1 MGHLS
6 SHADAPA
13 CELKYPFAH
22 ASQASKPLAAVK
34 RPGLHFAQP
43 LCEVTPVALLK
54 VPTAHVPLHIDAL
67 VRVPDS
73 CRPAAQG
80 SHCERPVPLTPR
92 VPGGQDTQ
100 LPMSMLPPFV
110 LSRHSV
116 PAAQSI
122 AATGHIAAA
131 SSSSVVQQQRRSI
144 PSTGVA
150 HASGVK

>member
-1 MGHLS
+1 M
-6 SHADAPA
+6 
-13 CELKYPFAH
+13 H
-22 ASQASKPLAAVK
+22 ASQASKPVVAVK

-54 VPTAHVPLHIDAL
+54 VPTAHVPVHIDAL
-67 VRVPDS
+67 VPVSDS
-73 CRPAAQG
+73 CRPAAQV
-80 SHCERPVPLTPR
+80 SQCARPAYLTPR

-100 LPMSMLPPFV
+100 LPILSPFES
-110 LSRHSV
+110 SRHSV

-144 PSTGVA
+144 DVDDPHDAVGMFAES
-150 HASGVK
+150 K